1 MQPNSITASL
11 HQVYEMYSDSTV
23 QQQHLS
29 KKRGRL
35 KSAIIAPVHWKTDL
49 ENEKNSDA
57 AVSAD

>member
-11 HQVYEMYSDSTV
+11 HQVYEMYSDFTV

-29 KKRGRL
+29 EKQGRL
-35 KSAIIAPVHWKTDL
+35 KSAIIAPVHWKTGL

-57 AVSAD
+57 TVSAD